1 MKNLYFSF
9 ILTGLLAGISGM
21 KPAGAQSDNTIQ
33 INPQDTFQTITG
45 FGASLAFYEGWL
57 PAHPNKA
64 EIYDAIFDE
73 LSLDIL
79 RVRNAHGYNPAMMDI
94 VKEFQQAAENS
105 LGHPI
110 PIMSTSW
117 GPPAYLKSNND
128 KDNGGTLKYE
138 VVDGEVR
145 FNYGGFAQW
154 WGESLDAY
162 AAKGIYP
169 KYISIQNEPDW
180 EANYESCLLRPSE
193 TVNSTDTIAG
203 YNVALDSVYQM
214 ITGREHQPLLLG
226 PECIGIGY
234 NAVQN
239 YINALDVS
247 KLHGIAHHLYHGA
260 EEDNP
265 FLSDNF
271 SEAGNFHPEIPH
283 FQTEYSRAEWFQVG
297 ATIFQSLYEENVV
310 AYLYWDLIWTDG
322 GGLVDLDFPW
332 DQSQWKDPQKGY
344 TRTKDYFVFK
354 QFSAFIHPGWK
365 RVGTPGEIQGLHSVA
380 FINPGK
386 DSASVVIVNESETES
401 RNVNLDFEGFSIEE
415 AEVYVTSPSKNGEHT
430 GQLAAN
436 DELAVE
442 PRSITTVAMQ
452 ISKIDTYAEPLSDFA
467 SGESLGGVKCFPNP
481 FSDFTTIEFET
492 AASQNIRL
500 TIFDSHGRE
509 VRRQQFENFAQGV
522 NQIQFQKDE
531 LKPGIYL
538 FKLENDKG
546 DFETGR
552 MVISEESRV

>member
-1 MKNLYFSF
+1 MMKKLYFNYFVF
-9 ILTGLLAGISGM
+9 IVIIAVSVFNPVHSQTENVLRIT
-21 KPAGAQSDNTIQ
+21 
-33 INPQDTFQTITG
+33 PQDTFQTITG
-45 FGASLAFYEGWL
+45 FGASLAYYEGWL

-79 RVRNAHGYNPAMMDI
+79 RVRNSHGYYSEMMNT

-128 KDNGGTLKYE
+128 KSNGGTLKYE
-138 VVDGEVR
+138 VVDGEVK

-154 WGESLDAY
+154 WAESLDAY
-162 AAKGIYP
+162 AANGIYP
-169 KYISIQNEPDW
+169 KYVSIQNEPDW
-180 EANYESCLLRPSE
+180 EAPYESCLLRPSE

-214 ITGREHQPLLLG
+214 VSAREHQPLLLG

-271 SEAGNFHPEIPH
+271 SEAGNFHPGIPH

-297 ATIFQSLYEENVV
+297 ATIFQSLYKENVV

-332 DQSQWKDPQKGY
+332 DRSRWKDPQKGY

-365 RVGTPGEIQGLHSVA
+365 RVGTPGNTQGVHSVA

-386 DSASVVIVNESETES
+386 DSATVVIVNESETES
-401 RNVNLDFEGFSIEE
+401 RNVILDFQGFSIEGT
-415 AEVYVTSPSKNGEHT
+415 EVYVTSPSKNGEHT
-430 GQLAAN
+430 GQLTAN
-436 DELAVE
+436 YELAVE

-452 ISKIDTYAEPLSDFA
+452 ISEIDSYAEPLSDFTNGK
-467 SGESLGGVKCFPNP
+467 SFGMVKNYPNP
-481 FSDFTTIEFET
+481 FSGFTTIEFET
-492 AASQNIRL
+492 ATSQNIRL
-500 TIFDSHGRE
+500 TVFDSHGRE
-509 VRRQQFENFAQGV
+509 VRRQPARFFTPGLNIIE
-522 NQIQFQKDE
+522 FQKNE
-531 LKPGIYL
+531 LNPGIYL
-538 FKLENDKG
+538 FKLENEAG
-546 DFETGR
+546 EIGTGR
-552 MVISEESRV
+552 MVVAEE